1 MAQGRAAA
9 LQALK
14 AAAVVGDRVRS
25 RPPGVVVLIYH
36 RVGRRAETEIDMPAD
51 EFERQMEWLASTGR
65 AVDIDTACARL
76 VLREAVG
83 GAGGAGGAAGADS
96 PAGGSVNPV
105 VVTFDDGTSDLAEI
119 ALPILAR
126 HHVPA
131 TVYIATR
138 HVDEQLPWPA
148 DGIPLTWAGAKE
160 MVDSGLVTIG
170 SHTHSHALLDRLS
183 PEAAADELDR
193 SRDLIGEHLGVTADH
208 FAYPKAVAPPEEV
221 ERVVRDRFVSAA
233 LGGNRANPYSRTDLH
248 RLART
253 AVQVSDGWSYFQ
265 RKADGGMAFEDT
277 FRRAMNKVRYRGATG

>member
-65 AVDIDTACARL
+65 VVDIDTACARL

-83 GAGGAGGAAGADS
+83 GAGAGS
-96 PAGGSVNPV
+96 PSTGSPSAGGSVNPV

-126 HHVPA
+126 HNVPA

-148 DGIPLTWAGAKE
+148 DGIPLTWAG
-160 MVDSGLVTIG
+160 
-170 SHTHSHALLDRLS
+170 
-183 PEAAADELDR
+183 
-193 SRDLIGEHLGVTADH
+193 
-208 FAYPKAVAPPEEV
+208 
-221 ERVVRDRFVSAA
+221 
-233 LGGNRANPYSRTDLH
+233 
-248 RLART
+248 
-253 AVQVSDGWSYFQ
+253 
-265 RKADGGMAFEDT
+265 
-277 FRRAMNKVRYRGATG
+277 